1 MIFLGRIY
9 FGHITLRR
17 VRREQDLN
25 RQERGETDA
34 GNGDAIDQGDKFI
47 LIKCRCLKSKRLV
60 WKTNLVWI
68 LDVWISDIWAVR
80 SIVRLYYKR
89 PKSERSVGL
98 VDQLNV

>member
-47 LIKCRCLKSKRLV
+47 LISR
-60 WKTNLVWI
+60 
-68 LDVWISDIWAVR
+68 D
-80 SIVRLYYKR
+80 
-89 PKSERSVGL
+89 
-98 VDQLNV
+98 